1 MAREKGLGGGGERER
16 EICGVREK
24 EGGREGRDS
33 GEREER
39 ERKRRKRDKLFSL
52 LTFISIATEAVSFTR
67 PPVIP
72 SVGGGC
78 VDTEGAQY
86 TELY

>member
-1 MAREKGLGGGGERER
+1 MRGEGKRGRER
-16 EICGVREK
+16 GK
-24 EGGREGRDS
+24 ELRRKGGK
-33 GEREER
+33 REE
-39 ERKRRKRDKLFSL
+39 EEKDKLFSL

-86 TELY
+86 TELYRLLLR

>member
-1 MAREKGLGGGGERER
+1 MRGEGKRGRER
-16 EICGVREK
+16 GK
-24 EGGREGRDS
+24 ELRRKGGK
-33 GEREER
+33 REE
-39 ERKRRKRDKLFSL
+39 EEKDKLFSL

-78 VDTEGAQY
+78 VDTEGTQY

>member
-1 MAREKGLGGGGERER
+1 MAREKGLGGGGGRERER
-16 EICGVREK
+16 NRWG
-24 EGGREGRDS
+24 EGKRGRERGK
-33 GEREER
+33 GL
-39 ERKRRKRDKLFSL
+39 RRKRDKLFSL

-67 PPVIP
+67 PPVIS